1 MIETILILLGIFLG
15 GCLVVCCI
23 TWPLWLVL
31 SMTKAIDEEDKKI
44 EKHIVLGDKRGN
56 Q

>member
-1 MIETILILLGIFLG
+1 MLHHLAS
-15 GCLVVCCI
+15 LVS
-23 TWPLWLVL
+23 P